1 MLSGILLC
9 LLPLLLGAQENFAVD
24 HIIALKEGTL
34 IIKLPT
40 HTTKLNAMRE
50 LADDPEVY
58 PERRER
64 LKKLIAETEAD
75 AQQFNENMTMAFD
88 SNYTFSKVL
97 FTYDYHYD
105 RLKAGE
111 MEGIFLNKNLEKDPS
126 IKIEEGPYYILR
138 FGSSQR
144 EGSYGVDAMV
154 VMTDQMKD
162 LSAPFPYYQRL
173 NDFSAFLGSIFPA
186 PEQEKRDAIRLVGKF
201 NKRLLRYGNNKEEAA
216 KG

>member
-9 LLPLLLGAQENFAVD
+9 MLPLLLGAQENFAVD
-24 HIIALKEGTL
+24 HIKALKEGTL

-75 AQQFNENMTMAFD
+75 AQQFNESMTMAFD

-105 RLKAGE
+105 QLKAGE
-111 MEGIFLNKNLEKDPS
+111 MKGIFLNKNLEKDPS

-173 NDFSAFLGSIFPA
+173 NDFSAFLGSLFPA

-201 NKRLLRYGNNKEEAA
+201 NKRLLRYGNSKEEAA